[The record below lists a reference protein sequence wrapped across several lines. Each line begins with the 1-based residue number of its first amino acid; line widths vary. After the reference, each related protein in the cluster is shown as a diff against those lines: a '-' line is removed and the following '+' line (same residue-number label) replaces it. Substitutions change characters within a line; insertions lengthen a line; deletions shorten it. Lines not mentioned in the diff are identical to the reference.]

1 MIKIITRETIGGR
14 RWQEKMPIVQHL
26 HVSFHI
32 WQGQHIIAGC
42 VLSCHLRIPD
52 NLIQRLLESCF
63 AEAHERNPD
72 NEEYLRIIFR
82 AFKKEKEKL
91 LLLDRN
97 NLSFLLLEIMN
108 SYFFARKDNC
118 SVRSEIHFYYH
129 VGGVFNAFLFWLH
142 EDMKTSP
149 DILARI
155 ALAALP
161 ADYEPLLL

>member
-1 MIKIITRETIGGR
+1 MSTKGP
-14 RWQEKMPIVQHL
+14 Q
-26 HVSFHI
+26 
-32 WQGQHIIAGC
+32 QGA
-42 VLSCHLRIPD
+42 LSG
-52 NLIQRLLESCF
+52 SATAVF

-155 ALAALP
+155 ALAALS

>member
-1 MIKIITRETIGGR
+1 MMCDYIVEAMFILLREKDFENIRISEIADLAGVNRSTYYRHFHSRQDIAR
-14 RWQEKMPIVQHL
+14 FYYQHL
-26 HVSFHI
+26 
-32 WQGQHIIAGC
+32 
-42 VLSCHLRIPD
+42 
-52 NLIQRLLESCF
+52 LERCF
-63 AEAHERNPD
+63 AEAHERRPD

-108 SYFFARKDNC
+108 FYFFARKDNC
-118 SVRSEIHFYYH
+118 SARSEIHFYYH

>member
-1 MIKIITRETIGGR
+1 MIIRYNKLVRD
-14 RWQEKMPIVQHL
+14 
-26 HVSFHI
+26 
-32 WQGQHIIAGC
+32 
-42 VLSCHLRIPD
+42 RIPE
-52 NLIQRLLESCF
+52 IIESSGKSC
-63 AEAHERNPD
+63 ATVILS

-129 VGGVFNAFLFWLH
+129 VGGVFNAL
-142 EDMKTSP
+142 DR
-149 DILARI
+149 AGR
-155 ALAALP
+155 P
-161 ADYEPLLL
+161 ATGF